1 VNSDFILKLHKSYE
15 SIANIYNEINSKMSQ
30 FITKA
35 NELVDL
41 SEDDYQIEKT
51 FRLNKISLKGFV
63 LSSPC
68 CVSLSSNG
76 IANYSIAELKN
87 YLIQYETT
95 VFDDCAKYHLALL
108 LYENIEEIEKLV
120 DSRIDLEIEALK
132 DILPDI
138 TNIKNMDKREY
149 EEFYYILKKSL
160 NSYVNEYNL
169 DEQSYNTI
177 IRMLNDIF
185 NFYIGGYPSIPDEY
199 LFKKGDLN
207 G

>member
-1 VNSDFILKLHKSYE
+1 MNSDFILKLHKSYE
-15 SIANIYNEINSKMSQ
+15 SIANIYNEINRRMSQ

-35 NELVDL
+35 NELVEL

-68 CVSLSSNG
+68 CVSLSSSG

-87 YLIQYETT
+87 YLVQYETT

-120 DSRIDLEIEALK
+120 DSRINLEIDTLK

-138 TNIKNMDKREY
+138 SNVRNIDKSGY
-149 EEFYYILKKSL
+149 EEFYYTLKNTLNDYLNKS
-160 NSYVNEYNL
+160 NL
-169 DEQSYNTI
+169 DEKLYNMI

-185 NFYIGGYPSIPDEY
+185 NFYIGGYPNIPDEY
-199 LFKKGDLN
+199 LLKKDDLN